1 MGVQDLSKELRASKN
16 LVTNLSDYS
25 EKILGVDASIWLNK
39 AIFAS
44 PEISLLFHQEPRV
57 TVGHLI
63 DQFFDRLL
71 SVFEANSIKILFV
84 IDGARNPL
92 KALTN
97 DARKKKSSE
106 ATEEMENLIM
116 SGDFENMRRITAQ
129 R

>member
-1 MGVQDLSKELRASKN
+1 MGVKDLSKELRASKK
-16 LVTNLSDYS
+16 LVTNISDYS
-25 EKILGVDASIWLNK
+25 GKILGVDASIWVNI

-44 PEISLLFHQEPRV
+44 PEISTLFHQEPSV

-71 SVFEANSIKILFV
+71 SVFMANDIKILFV

-97 DARKKKSSE
+97 EARKKKVL
-106 ATEEMENLIM
+106 TQLKKC
-116 SGDFENMRRITAQ
+116 
-129 R
+129 